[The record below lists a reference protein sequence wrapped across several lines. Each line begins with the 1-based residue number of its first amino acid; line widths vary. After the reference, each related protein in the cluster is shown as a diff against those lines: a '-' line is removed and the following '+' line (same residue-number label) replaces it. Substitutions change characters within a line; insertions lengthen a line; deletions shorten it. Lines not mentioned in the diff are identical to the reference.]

1 MTASSGGSRLRLQA
15 KVSLAVLTVLLILF
29 GINVFIVTDRT
40 ATTTGNLSRDAGA
53 AEAGFYAEQVKGE
66 FSRALEQARGIRE
79 GFTALQATGQ
89 PDRAA
94 YIEILHH
101 WLLKAPDLVGVWAGF
116 EPQALDGR
124 DSAYVNTPGSDDTGR
139 FLVYWNRI
147 SGPPMLDS
155 LSAYGGQPSAQ
166 NAWYTVPRDSRR
178 DYVTS
183 PIVYP
188 ELAGKKNVMLVSVG
202 VPVIADGKGI
212 GVIGADFSL
221 DRLAAITASAHPMG
235 AGQVVIISHEGMIS
249 GAPDASW
256 IGKKAGE
263 VFRDFPADAFTRAGS
278 GPFNTDGA
286 SPAGG
291 APEARFFHPVT
302 FGDFAS
308 PWLVMV
314 TVPQAHMAAASTGVR
329 DSILLTSAII
339 MALIGAAVWLTLGY
353 TVVRPI
359 KRLTSAVEQISTG
372 ESDVDI
378 PERQRRDE
386 LGQIATALGNLA
398 TTVDEAFRLRQMVEV
413 QPAKVMMCER
423 DTLRITYINRA
434 AKDLLAKMGRHLGRT
449 PDEVLGCSV
458 LDFHKNPAVV
468 RNLLSDP
475 SRLPYTGRF
484 RMGDITIENHVTP
497 IFDKNGEYIGPM
509 LNWEDVTK
517 YMQMVDA
524 FESSVRRV
532 TSEVTSLSEDM
543 AAASDSMV
551 SIATKAAAEGQRAGV
566 ASSDASGNVQTV
578 AAAAEELEASI
589 REIARQVS
597 ESSRTA
603 TEAVDRAEAT
613 RGTVRSLADSATRIS
628 AVVNLITDIANQTN
642 LLALNATIEAARAG
656 DAGKGFAVVAN
667 EVKSLANQTARAT
680 EDIKNQIDE
689 IQGATQGAVDAIED
703 IRTTIATL
711 SEITGSIAAAVEQ
724 QTAATAEITRNV
736 QAAADRTQEVT
747 SVMGSLSSVTGQ
759 TGDHAQSVSA
769 SARTLRSTAEG
780 LSREVDSFLT
790 NLQQT

>member
-1 MTASSGGSRLRLQA
+1 M
-15 KVSLAVLTVLLILF
+15 AVLGVLLILF
-29 GINVFIVTDRT
+29 GVNVFIITDRT
-40 ATTTGNLSRDAGA
+40 ASTTGTLSRDAGA
-53 AEAGFYAEQVKGE
+53 AEAGFYAEQVKGD

-79 GFTALQATGQ
+79 AFIALQASGL
-89 PDRAA
+89 PDRTP
-94 YIEILHH
+94 YLEVLHQ

-116 EPQALDGR
+116 EAQALDGR
-124 DSAYVNTPGSDDTGR
+124 DSDYVNTPGSDETGR
-139 FLVYWNRI
+139 LLAYWNRI
-147 SGPPMLDS
+147 AGAPLLENLSSYAGPS
-155 LSAYGGQPSAQ
+155 NAQ
-166 NAWYTVPRDSRR
+166 NAWYTVPRDTGR

-183 PIVYP
+183 PIVYD

-202 VPVIADGKGI
+202 VPVVAGGKGI

-221 DRLAAITASAHPMG
+221 DRLAAMTASARPMG
-235 AGQVVIISHEGMIS
+235 AGQVIIISHEGMIS
-249 GAPDASW
+249 GAPDTAW
-256 IGKKAGE
+256 IGKMASD
-263 VFRDFPADAFTRAGS
+263 VFRDFPRDAFSRGAS
-278 GPFNTDGA
+278 GPFSADGL
-286 SPAGG
+286 SPGG
-291 APEARFFHPVT
+291 VDEVRFFHPVS
-302 FGDFAS
+302 FGDFPS

-314 TVPQAHMAAASTGVR
+314 TVPQAHMATASDGVR

-359 KRLTSAVEQISTG
+359 KRLTKAVEHISTG
-372 ESDVDI
+372 ESDVAI
-378 PERQRRDE
+378 PERNRRDE
-386 LGQIATALGNLA
+386 LGQIANALSNLA

-434 AKDLLAKMGRHLGRT
+434 AKDLLAKMARFIGRS
-449 PDEVLGCSV
+449 PEDVVGCSV
-458 LDFHKNPAVV
+458 LDFHKNPTIIK
-468 RNLLSDP
+468 NLLSDP
-475 SRLPYTGRF
+475 ARLPYTGRF

-497 IFDKNGEYIGPM
+497 IFDKNGDYIGPM

-532 TSEVTSLSEDM
+532 TGEVSSLSEEM

-551 SIATKAAAEGQRAGV
+551 TIATEAAAEGKRAGL

-597 ESSRTA
+597 ESARTA
-603 TEAVDRAEAT
+603 AEAVDRAEAT
-613 RGTVRSLADSATRIS
+613 RSTVRSLADSASRIS

-689 IQGATQGAVDAIED
+689 IQGATQGAVGAIED

-711 SEITGSIAAAVEQ
+711 SEITGSIAAAVEE
-724 QTAATAEITRNV
+724 QTAATAEISRNV

-747 SVMGSLSSVTGQ
+747 SVMGNLSSVTAQ
-759 TGDHAQSVSA
+759 TGDHAQSVSV
-769 SARTLRSTAEG
+769 SARSLRSTAEG
-780 LSREVDSFLT
+780 LSREVDSFLS
-790 NLQQT
+790 NLQQTA